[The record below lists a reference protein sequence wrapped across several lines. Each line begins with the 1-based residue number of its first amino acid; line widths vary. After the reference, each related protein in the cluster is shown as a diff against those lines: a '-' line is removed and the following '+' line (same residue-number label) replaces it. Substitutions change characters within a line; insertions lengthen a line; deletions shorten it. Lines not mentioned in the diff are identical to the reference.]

1 MRIHVFKVCSCILDQ
16 TNQKATQ
23 SAERVSMGAR
33 LTRQCLPVWERHCA
47 VWGRKKKGGI
57 RRSKRE
63 EQYLVL
69 LRGTAVV
76 MLLGLCCREALPC
89 VASVLL
95 LAAVHS
101 DKEEN

>member
-1 MRIHVFKVCSCILDQ
+1 M
-16 TNQKATQ
+16 
-23 SAERVSMGAR
+23 
-33 LTRQCLPVWERHCA
+33 
-47 VWGRKKKGGI
+47 
-57 RRSKRE
+57 
-63 EQYLVL
+63 L